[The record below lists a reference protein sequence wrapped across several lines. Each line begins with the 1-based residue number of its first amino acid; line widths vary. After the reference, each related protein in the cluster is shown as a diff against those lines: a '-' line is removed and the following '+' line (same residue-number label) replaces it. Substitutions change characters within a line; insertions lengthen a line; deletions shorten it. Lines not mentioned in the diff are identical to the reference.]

1 MHAAIIILVFL
12 CTYVGMAAGRLPHL
26 QIDRNGIALLGVIV
40 LLASGTVTLDEL
52 GASIDVSTL
61 VLLFALMIISAQF
74 VSAGFFEVTVEWI
87 LRRTESPTMMLALT
101 VGVGGALSAL
111 LANEVV
117 VLTMAPLLITGA
129 QARTLDPR
137 PFLIA
142 LMGAAN
148 AGSAATLIGSPPN
161 ILIGQIGELSFHYY
175 LLAGVVPALLALVSV
190 FAVTWFLWRDR
201 MEAPIPAGGIAEVPR
216 HPHDRHQTVKGLA
229 GMAVLLLLF
238 ATSLPREVGGL
249 LIAAALLTNRR
260 FTNRIMIA
268 AVDWPLLLL
277 FVCLF
282 AVSGALADTGIPW
295 TLISWLQAHQMMPDN
310 LLILAPMTL
319 IASNTIGNTPWAI
332 LLLQA
337 WPNPPQG
344 PLYALAV
351 LSSLA
356 ANLTLV
362 GSLASVI
369 AVERAEALGVRLSFS
384 DYARAGV
391 PFTLISMAFA
401 VCWLALTG
409 WLPLLPGSGA
419 AIAN

>member
-74 VSAGFFEVTVEWI
+74 VSAGFFETAVDWI
-87 LRRTESPTMMLALT
+87 LRKAESPTMMLALT

-117 VLTMAPLLITGA
+117 VLTIAPLLITGA
-129 QARTLDPR
+129 QSRSLDPR

-161 ILIGQIGELSFHYY
+161 ILIGQLGELSFHLY
-175 LLAGVVPALLALVSV
+175 LLAGVVPSLLALASV
-190 FAVTWFLWRDR
+190 FVVTWFLWHDR
-201 MEAPIPAGGIAEVPR
+201 MEAPVPAGGVAEVPR

-229 GMAVLLLLF
+229 GMVVLLLLF
-238 ATSLPREVGGL
+238 ATPLPREVGGL

-295 TLISWLQAHQMMPDN
+295 TIISWLQGHRMLPDN
-310 LLILAPMTL
+310 LLILAPMAL
-319 IASNTIGNTPWAI
+319 IASNTIGNTPWVI

-369 AVERAEALGVRLSFS
+369 AVERGEALGVRLSFA

-391 PFTLISMAFA
+391 PFTLISMVLA
-401 VCWLALTG
+401 VVWLALTG
-409 WLPLLPGSGA
+409 WVPWLPGGA
-419 AIAN
+419 AAAAN

>member
-12 CTYVGMAAGRLPHL
+12 CTYIGMAAGRLPHL
-26 QIDRNGIALLGVIV
+26 QIDRTGIALLGVIV
-40 LLASGTVTLDEL
+40 LLASETVTMDEL
-52 GASIDVSTL
+52 GANIDVSTL

-74 VSAGFFEVTVEWI
+74 VSAGFFELSAEWI
-87 LRRTESPTMMLALT
+87 MRKAETPTMLLALT
-101 VGVGGALSAL
+101 VVVCGALSAL
-111 LANEVV
+111 LANELV
-117 VLTMAPLLITGA
+117 VLTMAPLLIVGA
-129 QARTLDPR
+129 QSRALDPR

-142 LMGAAN
+142 LAGAAN

-161 ILIGQIGELSFHYY
+161 ILIGQIGELSFHLY
-175 LLAGVVPALLALVSV
+175 LLAGVVPALLGLGSV
-190 FAVTWFLWRDR
+190 FVVTWFLWRGR
-201 MEAPIPAGGIAEVPR
+201 MEAPIPAGGVAEVPR
-216 HPHDRHQTVKGLA
+216 HPHDRNQTLKGLA
-229 GMAVLLLLF
+229 GMALLLMLF
-238 ATSLPREVGGL
+238 ATPLPREVGGL

-268 AVDWPLLLL
+268 AVDWSLLLL

-282 AVSGALADTGIPW
+282 AIAGALADTGIPW
-295 TLISWLQAHQMMPDN
+295 TLISWLQGHDMLPDN
-310 LLILAPMTL
+310 LLVMTPL
-319 IASNTIGNTPWAI
+319 TLLLGNTIGNTPWI
-332 LLLQA
+332 TLLLQI

-369 AVERAEALGVRLSFS
+369 AVERAEALGVRLSFAE
-384 DYARAGV
+384 YARAGV

-401 VCWLALTG
+401 VCWLAWTG
-409 WLPLLPGSGA
+409 WLPWFPGGGLVT
-419 AIAN
+419 N

>member
-26 QIDRNGIALLGVIV
+26 QIDRTGIALLGVIV
-40 LLASGTVTLDEL
+40 LLASETVTLDEL

-74 VSAGFFEVTVEWI
+74 VSAGFFEVSADWVMSTAETPAM
-87 LRRTESPTMMLALT
+87 LLALT
-101 VGVGGALSAL
+101 VLVGGALSAL
-111 LANEVV
+111 LANELV
-117 VLTMAPLLITGA
+117 VLTMAPLLIVGA
-129 QARTLDPR
+129 QSRALDPR

-148 AGSAATLIGSPPN
+148 AGSAATLIGSPAN
-161 ILIGQIGELSFHYY
+161 ILIGQSGELSFHRY
-175 LLAGVVPALLALVSV
+175 LLAGAVPALLGLASV
-190 FAVTWFLWRDR
+190 FGVTWLLWRHR
-201 MEAPIPAGGIAEVPR
+201 MEAPVPEGGIPELPR
-216 HPHDRHQTVKGLA
+216 HAHDRHQTVKGLA

-238 ATSLPREVGGL
+238 ATPLPREVGGL

-282 AVSGALADTGIPW
+282 AISGALADTGLPW
-295 TLISWLQAHQMMPDN
+295 AFISWLQAHG
-310 LLILAPMTL
+310 LAPNSLLVLAPLTL
-319 IASNTIGNTPWAI
+319 LMSNTLGNTPWVI
-332 LLLQA
+332 LLLQI
-337 WPNPPQG
+337 WPSPPQG
-344 PLYALAV
+344 ALYALAV

-356 ANLTLV
+356 ANLTLI

-369 AVERAEALGVRLSFS
+369 AVERAESLGLRLSFGE
-384 DYARAGV
+384 YARAGI
-391 PFTLISMAFA
+391 PFTLISMVCA
-401 VCWLALTG
+401 VCWLAWSG
-409 WLPLLPGSGA
+409 WLTWLPASAGLGA
-419 AIAN
+419 N